1 MLQTSDIERPVR
13 TGTARPLL
21 VIAAGK
27 TFSDLSLSQG
37 DFSDWIGRGLGEN
50 VVQRHVYAHE
60 AENYPDPSDIAGAIV
75 SGSHDMVSDRAAWS
89 ERLGQWMK
97 RCVDAGVP
105 VLGICYGHQLLAHAM
120 GGHVGNLPS
129 GPEVGTREIRLDT
142 QARDDA
148 LLGALP
154 SHFPAQLVHYQSALS
169 LPPGAVLLASSADEP
184 HQAFRVG
191 RCGWGVQFH
200 PEFSADAM
208 RGYIE
213 HMNGSLARAP
223 QLLADVRPTPAAA
236 SILQRFAAIA
246 NG

>member
-1 MLQTSDIERPVR
+1 MLQ
-13 TGTARPLL
+13 TARPLL
-21 VIAAGK
+21 IIAAGK

-37 DFSDWIGRGLGEN
+37 DFSDWIAHGVGQG
-50 VVQRHVYAHE
+50 VPQRHMNAHE
-60 AENYPDPSDIAGAIV
+60 ADGYPDPADIAGVIV

-97 RCVDAGVP
+97 RCVEAGVP

-120 GGHVGNLPS
+120 GGHVGNLPA
-129 GPEVGTREIRLDT
+129 GPEVGTRQILLNA

-154 SHFPAQLVHYQSALS
+154 DHFPAQLVHYQSALS
-169 LPPGAVLLASSADEP
+169 LPPGAVLLAGSAEEP

-208 RGYIE
+208 RGYIGR
-213 HMNGSLARAP
+213 MNGSLANAP
-223 QLLADVRPTPAAA
+223 QLLDDVRPTPAAA

-246 NG
+246 SG